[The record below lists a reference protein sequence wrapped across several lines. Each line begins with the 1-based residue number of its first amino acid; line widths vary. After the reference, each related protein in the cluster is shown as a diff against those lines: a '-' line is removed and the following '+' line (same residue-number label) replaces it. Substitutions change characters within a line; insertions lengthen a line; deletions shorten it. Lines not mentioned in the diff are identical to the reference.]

1 MRGGGGM
8 CVGSFLL
15 VPLPPLCMLGRMRVA
30 TSPPPSPCLLF
41 RSLSLCTPAISTALV
56 PLLAAGFFFQVRR
69 HYYCCSSCLAYL
81 LLMVPSAYVC
91 VLGVYGGASA
101 SLFPPLLP
109 NTLVGG
115 LSRLCVYVSDL
126 PSHHTSIV
134 LHIISHHDVF
144 Q

>member
-1 MRGGGGM
+1 M

-91 VLGVYGGASA
+91 VLGVYGGGRLPL
-101 SLFPPLLP
+101 SLPSLVAQHACGWTLPFVCIRVRPTFPPYFHRPLHH
-109 NTLVGG
+109 
-115 LSRLCVYVSDL
+115 LS
-126 PSHHTSIV
+126 P
-134 LHIISHHDVF
+134 
-144 Q
+144 